1 MRRNNPPV
9 LQSELAGAKHTWSG
23 TRPALLQMS
32 SAFYAAEDRRF
43 TIPERSQEI
52 AYTKRHVHEE
62 REPAALVC
70 GLESLDSAIQVH
82 EA

>member
-1 MRRNNPPV
+1 
-9 LQSELAGAKHTWSG
+9 
-23 TRPALLQMS
+23 MS